1 MRLIKRL
8 PVFVMAAALSMAA
21 VACGGGGDDDD
32 DGNMQPPVDP
42 TGTNYQYVVDHINMP
57 TTAAQA
63 SMFGLNLD
71 GDEQGRPDNALGQ
84 ILSTLAGQAG
94 GDFDLQGS
102 IDEQVNDGSIIL
114 LANVKA
120 TSLTT
125 ANGVGAWIFL
135 GDTPSTAPCTSDTDT
150 TCRGHLDGST
160 SFGISP
166 ESPGAN
172 DALISGQIVGG
183 QMTGGPGNVTIEIS
197 LVSGEDTGIVV
208 DLVGARMKISSVSET
223 ALTGGILGGA
233 VTEDAL
239 NDDIMPA
246 LHGIL
251 SDTIGQ
257 DCTGTAAPCCED
269 GSTGQLLIDLFDESD
284 PQDCMVTLEELKSN
298 SLISSLLAPDVDLFD
313 GDPNAGNYSP
323 RTDGVKDSLSLG
335 IGFSAVPATFT
346 NPAGV
351 D

>member
-8 PVFVMAAALSMAA
+8 PVFVMAAALSMTA

-32 DGNMQPPVDP
+32 DGGQPPVDP
-42 TGTNYQYVVDHINMP
+42 TGTNTQYVVDRILMP

-94 GDFDLQGS
+94 GDFNLQES
-102 IDEQVNDGSIIL
+102 IDEQVADGSIIL

-120 TSLTT
+120 TALTT
-125 ANGVGAWIFL
+125 AAGVGTWIFL
-135 GDTPSTAPCTSDTDT
+135 GENPSTPPCASDTDT
-150 TCRGHLDGST
+150 TCRGHLNGST
-160 SFGISP
+160 SFDVSSASP
-166 ESPGAN
+166 PA
-172 DALISGQIVGG
+172 DDVLISGQIVGG
-183 QMTGGPGNVTIEIS
+183 KMTGGPGNVTIEIS
-197 LVSGEDTGIVV
+197 LVSGEDTGIVI
-208 DLVGARMKISSVSET
+208 DLVGARISVNSVSDT

-233 VTEDAL
+233 VTEEALDA
-239 NDDIMPA
+239 DIMPA

-251 SDTIGQ
+251 ADTIGE

-269 GSTGQLLIDLFDESD
+269 GSTGQLLIDLFDESE
-284 PQDCMVTLEELKSN
+284 PQDCMVTLEELKNN

-313 GDPNAGNYSP
+313 GDPSAGNFAP
-323 RTDGVKDSLSLG
+323 RKDGVKDALSLG
-335 IGFSAVPATFT
+335 IGFTAVPGTFT